1 MKINIVT
8 SSGKAKTMLGA
19 FDAALVNAGIANMN
33 LLCLSSVIPPNT
45 EIVFEKPEILERDFG
60 KKLYVVMARRETD
73 KKEKIA
79 AGIGWVI
86 EKNNRFGL
94 FVEHDGAT
102 VDEVKNLITDTLN
115 GMMKSRDEYKF
126 SEIQFAISETTNM
139 NGESSCV
146 ISVATYGID
155 GWEDQKNA

>member
-1 MKINIVT
+1 M
-8 SSGKAKTMLGA
+8 
-19 FDAALVNAGIANMN
+19 
-33 LLCLSSVIPPNT
+33 
-45 EIVFEKPEILERDFG
+45 
-60 KKLYVVMARRETD
+60 
-73 KKEKIA
+73 
-79 AGIGWVI
+79 
-86 EKNNRFGL
+86 
-94 FVEHDGAT
+94 
-102 VDEVKNLITDTLN
+102 DEVKNLITDTLN

>member
-146 ISVATYGID
+146 ILVATYGID